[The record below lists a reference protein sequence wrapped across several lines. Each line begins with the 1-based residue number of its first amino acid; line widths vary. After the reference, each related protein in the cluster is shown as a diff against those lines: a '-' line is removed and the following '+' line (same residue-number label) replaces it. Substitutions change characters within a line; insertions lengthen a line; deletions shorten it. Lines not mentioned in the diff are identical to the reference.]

1 MNNKKIIQR
10 KTKILA
16 TLGPSS
22 NTIKK
27 IIELSKAGANAFRL
41 NCSHLNERSLK
52 DYVRKIR
59 RAEKILNKPIGIL
72 VDLQG
77 PKIRIGTV
85 KNDDTTT
92 TVNSKSSELE
102 GMMFGFGIQSVEL
115 ANGIVARAE
124 YTFTDF
130 DDISVTTTSNGSAS
144 VKKTASGELET
155 LTFSIAKSF

>member
-1 MNNKKIIQR
+1 MKNKEIIQR

-27 IIELSKAGANAFRL
+27 IIELSKAGANTFRL
-41 NCSHLNERSLK
+41 NCSHLNEKGLK

-77 PKIRIGTV
+77 PKIRIGKV
-85 KNDDTTT
+85 KNDESFINKDNFF
-92 TVNSKSSELE
+92 VLDLKKEIGNSRRVTLPHKKIFS
-102 GMMFGFGIQSVEL
+102 
-115 ANGIVARAE
+115 
-124 YTFTDF
+124 
-130 DDISVTTTSNGSAS
+130 SVTKIIIGSI
-144 VKKTASGELET
+144 KRILEIVME
-155 LTFSIAKSF
+155 FAMNINYVFRCK

>member
-1 MNNKKIIQR
+1 MENREITKR

-41 NCSHLNERSLK
+41 NCSHLNEQSLR
-52 DYVRKIR
+52 DYVKKIR

-77 PKIRIGTV
+77 PKIRIG
-85 KNDDTTT
+85 K
-92 TVNSKSSELE
+92 VNGLSL
-102 GMMFGFGIQSVEL
+102 IH
-115 ANGIVARAE
+115 I
-124 YTFTDF
+124 
-130 DDISVTTTSNGSAS
+130 
-144 VKKTASGELET
+144 
-155 LTFSIAKSF
+155 

>member
-1 MNNKKIIQR
+1 MKNKEITQR

-41 NCSHLNERSLK
+41 NCSHLNEQSLK
-52 DYVRKIR
+52 DYVKKIR
-59 RAEKILNKPIGIL
+59 RVEEILNKPIGIL

-85 KNDDTTT
+85 RDNKNFLEKDAIFILDLKKEIGNNRRVTLPHKKIFTSLKKGHPILLDDGK
-92 TVNSKSSELE
+92 NSPQGDKCKS
-102 GMMFGFGIQSVEL
+102 
-115 ANGIVARAE
+115 
-124 YTFTDF
+124 
-130 DDISVTTTSNGSAS
+130 
-144 VKKTASGELET
+144 K
-155 LTFSIAKSF
+155 